1 MSTRPIT
8 RIVPAQATQDGAG
21 VRLLR
26 AIGYQR
32 QARFDPFL
40 MLDAFSSDDPDDY
53 IAGFPAHPHRG
64 FETVTYIVDG
74 HMRHRDHLGNEGDL
88 KSGGV
93 QWMTAGRGIIHEE
106 MPQQEN
112 GLLRGFQIWL
122 NLPAAT
128 KMQPAHYRDIPAAE
142 MPVHELEGGGFV
154 KLIAGILSIEGQ
166 ELVGPGR
173 SVTTEPIIAD
183 VRVAP
188 GQAIELPV
196 PATHQAMLY
205 VFEGWLA
212 IDGQDV
218 NSAHSVLLGEG
229 SELRI
234 AAGDQG
240 VRVLLLAGKPLD
252 EPIAQYGPFVM
263 NTQDEIEQALADYR
277 DGVLA
282 S

>member
-8 RIVPAQATQDGAG
+8 RVVPAQATQDGAG

-26 AIGYQR
+26 AIGTQR

-40 MLDAFSSDDPDDY
+40 MLDAFSSDNPDDY

-74 HMRHRDHLGNEGDL
+74 HMRHRDHMGNEGDL
-88 KSGGV
+88 KAGGV

-128 KMQPAHYRDIPAAE
+128 KMQAARYRDIPAASIPE
-142 MPVHELEGGGFV
+142 RELDGGGFV
-154 KLIAGILSIEGQ
+154 KLIAGTLAVEGD
-166 ELVGPGR
+166 ELVGPGQ
-173 SVTTEPIIAD
+173 SAATEPIIAD
-183 VRVAP
+183 IRLAP
-188 GQAIELPV
+188 GRVLELPV

-205 VFEGWLA
+205 VFEGRLA
-212 IDGQDV
+212 MDGQDV
-218 NSAHSVLLGEG
+218 DNAHSVLLGDG
-229 SELRI
+229 SALHI
-234 AAGDQG
+234 AAGDSG
-240 VRVLLLAGKPLD
+240 VRVLLLAGRPLG

-277 DGVLA
+277 EGVLA
-282 S
+282 G

>member
-1 MSTRPIT
+1 MSMRPVTQIL
-8 RIVPAQATQDGAG
+8 PAQETQDGAG

-26 AIGYQR
+26 ALGYQR

-40 MLDAFSSDDPDDY
+40 MLDAFSSDNPDDY

-88 KSGGV
+88 RSGGV

-128 KMQPAHYRDIPAAE
+128 KMQPAHYRDIPAAQI
-142 MPVHELEGGGFV
+142 PVHELENGGFV
-154 KLIAGILSIEGQ
+154 KLIAGTLSLEGQ
-166 ELVGPGR
+166 ELIGPGQSPR
-173 SVTTEPIIAD
+173 TEPIIAD
-183 VRVAP
+183 IRVAP
-188 GQAIELPV
+188 GQAIDLPV

-212 IDGQDV
+212 VDGQDV
-218 NSAHSVLLGEG
+218 ERAHSVLLGEG

-240 VRVLLLAGKPLD
+240 VRVLLLAGRPLG
-252 EPIAQYGPFVM
+252 EPVAQYGPFVM
-263 NTQDEIEQALADYR
+263 NTQDEIEQALTDYR
-277 DGVLA
+277 GGVLA

>member
-8 RIVPAQATQDGAG
+8 RVVPAQATQDGAG

-142 MPVHELEGGGFV
+142 IPVRELEGGGFV
-154 KLIAGILSIEGQ
+154 KLIAGNLSVDGQ
-166 ELVGPGR
+166 AIVGPGQ
-173 SVTTEPIIAD
+173 SVTTQPIIAD
-183 VRVAP
+183 VCIAP
-188 GQAIELPV
+188 GQSIELPV

-205 VFEGWLA
+205 VFEGWLV

-218 NSAHSVLLGEG
+218 ESAHSVLLGEG
-229 SELRI
+229 SGLRI

-240 VRVLLLAGKPLD
+240 VRVLLLAGKPLN

-263 NTQDEIEQALADYR
+263 NTQDEIEQALMDYR

-282 S
+282 

>member
-8 RIVPAQATQDGAG
+8 RVVPAQATQDGAG

-154 KLIAGILSIEGQ
+154 KLIAGTLSIEGQ
-166 ELVGPGR
+166 ALVGPGQ

-183 VRVAP
+183 IRVAP

-240 VRVLLLAGKPLD
+240 VRVLLLAGRPLD

-263 NTQDEIEQALADYR
+263 NTQDEIERALADYR

-282 S
+282 N